1 MTAGSQIAKPFVN
14 RNLTSSYYITV
25 AFRLPSGKS
34 IQSIRVRAKL
44 TLAGY
49 VKNKHVIESAKE
61 GSMACVD

>member
-1 MTAGSQIAKPFVN
+1 MTASSQIAKPFVY

-25 AFRLPSGKS
+25 TFRLPEGNPSS
-34 IQSIRVRAKL
+34 ATRVRAKL

-49 VKNKHVIESAKE
+49 VKNKHIIESAKE